1 MSPKPDELCR
11 VTNFAE
17 QVQEALR
24 DAYGDVVPQHLED
37 LASQIGVG
45 SLQPRWSSGR
55 PEASRANRDVP
66 LSQSASPSPAM
77 PSPRCAEAPR
87 SAASSPVCRP
97 RPRLRRP
104 SSPGSPTRSVGQR
117 LYNEGMCLIQR
128 RKEFVEKVVAL
139 DKEDLQRKAKELL
152 ALGSRL
158 HESTGSLGRLGG
170 WRLCQEQRLPGRACR
185 TQGSPRRR
193 RPSQTPSSSR
203 ISNGSSQMLEVTQ
216 LPSLPL
222 TPSQPVCERTEEARA
237 STETYN
243 ELDVLRQKLGLLSL
257 GADLLRRK
265 LQEAEEA
272 KQGQLPVDHAAQA
285 ASPSR
290 VSHERRLSGK
300 PQSQR
305 EHENESLL
313 RSPVTYLPLQAS
325 CSDGQLSSRG
335 PGLEPEFLE
344 NPMMVHRSR
353 SAGSPLLTPSP
364 QAPLLGS
371 PAHGQGPWRMVNA
384 ANMTSASTPP
394 SPVAPSM
401 SPPMSVCITNT
412 IQVGRDTPPITQ
424 RLIMQPKVVHSVRLH
439 PTAYEPCR
447 QPKVDKV
454 ASNFRASL

>member
-1 MSPKPDELCR
+1 M
-11 VTNFAE
+11 
-17 QVQEALR
+17 
-24 DAYGDVVPQHLED
+24 ED